1 MNQQFLEEEYRLN
14 YRISSEMKAAWV
26 VSMDLADKLIE
37 VCTKYDLKCFM
48 NGGTLLGAVRH
59 KGFIPWDD
67 DVDFMMLRKD
77 YDKLLQVADK
87 EFTYPYF
94 FQTTYSDEG
103 FCRGHAQIRDERT
116 SGFSIEEATRKYSRG
131 ISIDVF
137 VLDGYIENPVPR
149 FFHRLTTQ
157 ILKKSIRAYLERG
170 LPHRK
175 FSKRLLSFIST
186 PVYSLVDYRKAFK
199 LYENMFRSIDQDT
212 HRRVATVSWIYTHR
226 KNIDPYEAYS
236 DVVWLPFE
244 DRLFPAPKDYHQ
256 VLLDTFG
263 DDYMVP
269 QQLPSVHSK
278 HYIDAYRSYREV
290 APELLEHPERY
301 EERINLVYGQ

>member
-37 VCTKYDLKCFM
+37 VCKKYDLKCFM

-186 PVYSLVDYRKAFK
+186 PV
-199 LYENMFRSIDQDT
+199 
-212 HRRVATVSWIYTHR
+212 
-226 KNIDPYEAYS
+226 
-236 DVVWLPFE
+236 
-244 DRLFPAPKDYHQ
+244 
-256 VLLDTFG
+256 
-263 DDYMVP
+263 
-269 QQLPSVHSK
+269 
-278 HYIDAYRSYREV
+278 
-290 APELLEHPERY
+290 
-301 EERINLVYGQ
+301 